1 MKRYIVSLQKV
12 DQNVIILHVNNFR
25 NKETIE
31 GDVFF
36 VTFELRVTYLLS
48 FNELIY
54 FLIFTF
60 SLI

>member
-31 GDVFF
+31 EDVFF
-36 VTFELRVTYLLS
+36 VTFELRITYLLS
-48 FNELIY
+48 FNELI
-54 FLIFTF
+54 
-60 SLI
+60 